1 MRYGCEIFEGK
12 LRDTQDENAPVT
24 IYVNPSEE
32 EKKFLVNQMKI
43 DEHTLQSA
51 LDPDELSRLEY
62 EPEHIAIIFKI
73 PRNYAVENQF
83 MFKVNSIGAFL
94 YHNRLILVVSDET
107 FIQDHIRIIKVTTLR
122 SVILKLLY
130 RSIYHF
136 REHLKIITT
145 ISDDIQYKIN
155 QAMENRQLINLFS
168 LQKSLVYYQ
177 NSIGSNGVLI
187 EKIKYN
193 ALKIGYTN
201 EDIET
206 LDDIAVENSQCYK
219 QAEIYSNILASL
231 MDARVSIVSNNLNV
245 LMKNLN
251 IITIGIMVPT
261 MVVSIFSMNVR
272 IPLGTHPHAFVIIM
286 GMALFSVFLFFF
298 LWRYRR

>member
-1 MRYGCEIFEGK
+1 MRHGCEIFEGK
-12 LRDTQDENAPVT
+12 LRDTEDENAPITVF
-24 IYVNPSEE
+24 VNPDEE
-32 EKKFLVNQMKI
+32 EKKILVNQMKI

-73 PRNYAVENQF
+73 PRNYAAEEQF
-83 MFKVNSIGAFL
+83 VFKVNSIGAFL
-94 YHNRLILVVSDET
+94 YHDRLILVVSDES
-107 FIQDHIRIIKVTTLR
+107 FIRDHIRIIKVNSLR

-136 REHLKIITT
+136 REHLKIITM
-145 ISDDIQYKIN
+145 ISDDIQHKIN

-177 NSIGSNGVLI
+177 NFIGSNGVLI
-187 EKIKYN
+187 DKIKNN
-193 ALKIGYTN
+193 AFKIGFTN
-201 EDIET
+201 EDVET

-219 QAEIYSNILASL
+219 QAEIYTNILASL
-231 MDARVSIVSNNLNV
+231 MDARASIVSNNLNV

-261 MVVSIFSMNVR
+261 MVVSIFSMNVK
-272 IPLGTHPHAFVIIM
+272 IPLGTNPHAFVIIM
-286 GMALFSVFLFFF
+286 GMALLSVVLFFI